1 MTAADRLPAP
11 RLLFVHAH
19 PDDETLTTG
28 LTMAHYAAAG
38 CDVHVLTCTLG
49 EEGEVIPAH
58 LRHLATDRDDT
69 LGPHRREELREAM
82 GRLGVAHHVLGED
95 RERGVPSR
103 YRDSG
108 MAGTPSAA
116 DPRAFVNA
124 DLSEAAGL
132 VAQHLRAVQPDVVVT
147 YDEHGGYAHPDHI
160 RTHEVTMA
168 ALQQLDRD
176 PVPAAYVVLTP
187 LQWAVQDRDWLAE
200 NVDRGT
206 VPELSLPG
214 RGDPFPPS
222 VVPDEVVTHS
232 VVRPELVARQATAL
246 AAHSTQVRVFDGYY
260 ALSNDIAARLAG
272 REGFAPVDPATGRP
286 QASGAEQPP
295 AGFRAPDGSG
305 RPDGSGSLDGPGRS
319 GGPGSCDGHDGPVRR
334 GLLGEV
340 APWA

>member
-168 ALQQLDRD
+168 ALRQLDSD
-176 PVPAAYVVLTP
+176 PLPAAYVVLTP
-187 LQWAVQDRDWLAE
+187 LQWALQDRQWLAE
-200 NVDRGT
+200 HVDCGAG
-206 VPELSLPG
+206 PGLSLPG
-214 RGDPFPPS
+214 PDDPFPPS

-232 VVRPELVARQATAL
+232 VVRPDLVARQASAL
-246 AAHSTQVRVFDGYY
+246 AAHGTQVRVCDGYY

-272 REGFAPVDPATGRP
+272 REGFAPVDPRTGRP
-286 QASGAEQPP
+286 QAPGAQPP
-295 AGFRAPDGSG
+295 PDGSG
-305 RPDGSGSLDGPGRS
+305 GSDGPDSPDGP
-319 GGPGSCDGHDGPVRR
+319 DGPVRR

-340 APWA
+340 RPWS

>member
-49 EEGEVIPAH
+49 EEGEVIPFHLAH
-58 LRHLATDRDDT
+58 LAADRDDT
-69 LGPHRREELREAM
+69 LGAHRREELREAM
-82 GRLGVAHHVLGED
+82 RRLGVTHHVLGED
-95 RERGVPSR
+95 PGRGVPSR

-124 DLSEAAGL
+124 DLCEAAGL
-132 VAQHLRAVQPDVVVT
+132 VAQHLRVVRPDVVVT

-168 ALQQLDRD
+168 ALRQLDHE
-176 PVPAAYVVLTP
+176 PLPAAYVVLTP
-187 LQWAVQDRDWLAE
+187 LQWAVQDREWLAE
-200 NVDRGT
+200 HLDRDAAPELT
-206 VPELSLPG
+206 VPGAEA
-214 RGDPFPPS
+214 FPPS

-232 VVRPELVARQATAL
+232 VVRPDLVTRQATAL
-246 AAHSTQVRVFDGYY
+246 AAHGTQVRVFDGYY
-260 ALSNDIAARLAG
+260 ALSNDVAARLAG
-272 REGFAPVDPATGRP
+272 REGFAAVDPRTGRP
-286 QASGAEQPP
+286 QGSGAFPP
-295 AGFRAPDGSG
+295 AGGPHGHDGSDSH
-305 RPDGSGSLDGPGRS
+305 DGLDGR
-319 GGPGSCDGHDGPVRR
+319 DGPVRP

-340 APWA
+340 GPWA